1 MVRRH
6 LLAWVALGMAVIGM
20 ASVGRAAPPADTAD
34 SLRAVVE
41 ASADRLAL
49 AHQVA
54 LSKWDSGAAV
64 EDGGREAVV
73 IMNAVS
79 QGEGQGLERIWVASV
94 FRAQIEANKLVQYG
108 LIADWGRSGAA
119 PDHAPIDLVRD
130 VRPQLD
136 TAQKAL
142 MAALPGVA
150 PLRTRKTC
158 RAEVAAAVNDYLY
171 RRQLPAGTLDAI
183 ALDRAMVGVCG
194 G

>member
-1 MVRRH
+1 MLRHH
-6 LLAWVALGMAVIGM
+6 LLASVAVFGMAFG
-20 ASVGRAAPPADTAD
+20 ALAPAFAAAPADTAD
-34 SLRAVVE
+34 SLRTLVE

-49 AHQVA
+49 GHQVA

-79 QGEGQGLERIWVASV
+79 QGEGLGLERMWVAGL
-94 FRAQIEANKLVQYG
+94 FRAQIEANKLVQYA
-108 LIADWGRSGAA
+108 LLADWSRGGA
-119 PDHAPIDLVRD
+119 PDHAPVDLVRD

-136 TAQKAL
+136 VAQKAM

-158 RAEVAAAVNDYLY
+158 RGEVAAAVGDYLY

-183 ALDRAMVGVCG
+183 ALDRALAGVCG

>member
-1 MVRRH
+1 MSRWR
-6 LLAWVALGMAVIGM
+6 LLAYVAVWVAACVPQ
-20 ASVGRAAPPADTAD
+20 AQAAPPADAAD
-34 SLRAVVE
+34 SLKTLVE
-41 ASADRLAL
+41 VSADRLTM

-54 LSKWDSGAAV
+54 LSKWDSGSAV

-73 IMNAVS
+73 IMSAVS
-79 QGEGQGLERIWVASV
+79 QGEGLGLERIWVAGV
-94 FRAQIEANKLVQYG
+94 FRAQIEANKLVQYS
-108 LIADWGRSGAA
+108 LMADWARAGAA
-119 PDHAPIDLVRD
+119 PDHAPVDLVRD

-136 TAQKAL
+136 IAQKTM

-150 PLRTRKTC
+150 PMRARKTC

-183 ALDRAMVGVCG
+183 ALDRAMAGVCG